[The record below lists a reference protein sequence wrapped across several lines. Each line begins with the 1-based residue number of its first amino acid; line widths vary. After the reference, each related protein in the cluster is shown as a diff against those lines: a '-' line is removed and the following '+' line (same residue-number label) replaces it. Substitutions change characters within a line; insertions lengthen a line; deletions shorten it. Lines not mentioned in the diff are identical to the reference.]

1 MATTMI
7 TVLEGAKE
15 RSEELKLAIIR
26 LTEGKTAEG
35 KTLKESTVS
44 TMRHHLKRD
53 QRMVA
58 LITEMAAAL
67 KEAGV
72 KELKLSEAASLGFTQ
87 LCYPEKGGSKV
98 VVEEGDNLLDIMQ
111 KYSEVKDLLA
121 KVTKAAEKIGCKPDF
136 AAGKIVKA

>member
-15 RSEELKLAIIR
+15 RSEELRLSIIR

-58 LITEMAAAL
+58 LITEMASAL

-98 VVEEGDNLLDIMQ
+98 TVEEGDSLLSIMETY
-111 KYSEVKDLLA
+111 KETKDLLA

-136 AAGKIVKA
+136 ATGKIIKA